1 MSRYRIEDG
10 RAEIDLKIQRTA
22 QLFDGRDPAP
32 FRERDLDE
40 DAVDYLV
47 AAAEEIGSRVPL
59 RVVVWIAE
67 PAVDSTAAEP
77 ASEMIRGAMAS
88 HFGWALERLARDV
101 RLHFRR
107 AQLAL
112 LLGLGVLSLFLTLA
126 QLTLRLPDGALR
138 QVLREGLVIIGW
150 VAMWRPIELL
160 LYDWWPQL
168 HQRRQLRRLQE
179 AEVVVHE
186 GRPG

>member
-1 MSRYRIEDG
+1 MSRYRIADG
-10 RAEIDLKIQRTA
+10 RAEIDLKVQRTA

-40 DAVDYLV
+40 DAVDYLFG
-47 AAAEEIGSRVPL
+47 AAEEIGARIPL

-67 PAVDSTAAEP
+67 PGPEP
-77 ASEMIRGAMAS
+77 AGEMIRTAMAS
-88 HFGWALERLARDV
+88 HFSWAQERLDRDM
-101 RLHFRR
+101 RQHFRR

-112 LLGLGVLSLFLTLA
+112 LLGLGVLSLFLSLA
-126 QLTLRLPDGALR
+126 QLTLRLPDGPLR

-150 VAMWRPIELL
+150 VAMWRPLELL
-160 LYDWWPQL
+160 LYDWWPQV
-168 HQRRQLRRLQE
+168 HQRRQLRRLHA

>member
-1 MSRYRIEDG
+1 MSRYRTRDG
-10 RAEIDLKIQRTA
+10 RAEIELKIQRTA

-40 DAVDYLV
+40 DAVDYLFG
-47 AAAEEIGSRVPL
+47 AAEEIGARVPL

-67 PAVDSTAAEP
+67 PGPEP
-77 ASEMIRGAMAS
+77 ASDMIRAAIAA
-88 HFGWALERLARDV
+88 HFGWAEERLTRDL
-101 RLHFRR
+101 RQHFRR

-112 LLGLGVLSLFLTLA
+112 LLGLGVLSLFLSLS
-126 QLTLRLPDGALR
+126 QLTLRLADGPLR

-150 VAMWRPIELL
+150 VAMWRPLELL
-160 LYDWWPQL
+160 LYDWWPL
-168 HQRRQLRRLQE
+168 SHQRRQLRRLHD

-186 GRPG
+186 ARSV